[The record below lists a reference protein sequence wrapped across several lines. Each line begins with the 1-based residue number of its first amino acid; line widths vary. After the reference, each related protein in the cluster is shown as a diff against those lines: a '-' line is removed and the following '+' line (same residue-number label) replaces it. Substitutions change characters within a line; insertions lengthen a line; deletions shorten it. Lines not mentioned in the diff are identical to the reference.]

1 MSDKLKDDVKLS
13 KKQNEAYSIMAET
26 FINKHSETLVF
37 GISKS
42 RSYLL

>member
-13 KKQNEAYSIMAET
+13 KKQTYSIMAET

-37 GISKS
+37 GVSKS